1 MTTFLETD
9 RLVLRRFTESDVD
22 NLVALDGDP
31 EVMRYL
37 TGGVPTPRERVERE
51 DLPRILG
58 HYERFGGLGLW
69 AAEDRAGTF
78 LGWFSLRPRQV
89 DPPNHVELGYRLTR
103 AAWGRGHA
111 TEGSKALI
119 RKGFTEFDVERI
131 YALTMVVNAR
141 SRRVMEKCGLTQVRI
156 FHEEWPHE
164 IEGSEH
170 GDVEYAL
177 TRAEWEA
184 QRPSSSG

>member
-1 MTTFLETD
+1 MADVFLETD

-37 TGGVPTPRERVERE
+37 TGGVPTPREQVELE

-58 HYERFGGLGLW
+58 YYERLGGLGLW
-69 AAEDRAGTF
+69 VAEDRAGTF

-89 DPPNHVELGYRLTR
+89 DPPKQVELGYRLTR
-103 AAWGRGHA
+103 AAWGQGHA
-111 TEGSKALI
+111 TEGSKALMH
-119 RKGFTEFDVERI
+119 KGFTEFGVERI

-141 SRRVMEKCGLTQVRI
+141 SRRVMEKCGLAQVRI
-156 FHEEWPHE
+156 FHEELPRE
-164 IEGSEH
+164 MEGIEGIEH
-170 GDVEYAL
+170 GGVEYAL

-184 QRPSSSG
+184 QRS